1 MSDCWRQVQAA
12 WVATW
17 NCYVDVP
24 QTLAVGQLS
33 SGHGRELV
41 HAGEIVDLVI
51 AILRGHASTKSAR
64 GQKRHGLRE
73 NQLAVVHGGSLRE
86 DTKVHTS

>member
-1 MSDCWRQVQAA
+1 MSGCWWQVQAA

-33 SGHGRELV
+33 KGHGRELV
-41 HAGEIVDLVI
+41 HAGELLDLLIAAVI
-51 AILRGHASTKSAR
+51 GHASTESAQ
-64 GQKRHGLRE
+64 GQKRHELRI
-73 NQLAVVHGGSLRE
+73 NKFALVHGGPLRE
-86 DTKVHTS
+86 DTKHHTS

>member
-1 MSDCWRQVQAA
+1 MSGYWWQVQAA

-33 SGHGRELV
+33 EGHYHELV
-41 HAGEIVDLVI
+41 HAGELLDLLI

-64 GQKRHGLRE
+64 GQKRHELRI
-73 NQLAVVHGGSLRE
+73 NKFALVQGGPLRE
-86 DTKVHTS
+86 DTKHHTS

>member
-33 SGHGRELV
+33 KGHDRELIP
-41 HAGEIVDLVI
+41 AGEIVDLVI
-51 AILRGHASTKSAR
+51 ATTRLFLRAARQFATFFDMGMGVDKKNEVLRSA
-64 GQKRHGLRE
+64 L
-73 NQLAVVHGGSLRE
+73 
-86 DTKVHTS
+86 T